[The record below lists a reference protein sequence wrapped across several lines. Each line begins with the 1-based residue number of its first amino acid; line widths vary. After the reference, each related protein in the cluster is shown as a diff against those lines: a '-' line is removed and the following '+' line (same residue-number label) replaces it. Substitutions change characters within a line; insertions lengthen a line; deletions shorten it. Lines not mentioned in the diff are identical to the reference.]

1 MAPYCDELHEE
12 GLDKEDTVTEPAAE
26 VEAAPAPPVAPVM
39 EASRPAWMLLLL
51 VVAAVLAPVTDVKGP
66 GALA

>member
-26 VEAAPAPPVAPVM
+26 VEAVAAM
-39 EASRPAWMLLLL
+39 AAASRPASMLLLL

-66 GALA
+66 GARA

>member
-26 VEAAPAPPVAPVM
+26 VEAVAATAA
-39 EASRPAWMLLLL
+39 ASRPASMLLLL